1 MLNFLL
7 LNNPQTD
14 LETRKQANTICSSR
28 LETQAKTITK
38 VKDEADSVANI
49 AIITGADGHLGR
61 SFCSLLPQKSK
72 ISTHYVLQ
80 GKQLL
85 RSYANDKAWQC
96 ELADLLQKQPKIK
109 AILLLDLDLANTNA
123 YINLL
128 NLITQEF
135 GEHWQLNW
143 LINNAGLGFKGP
155 LSCQSAEATLTC
167 LTVNNLFPTLLINS
181 LLQAQRFSREQAYV
195 INIASSS
202 AFAPQAN
209 FAVYSA
215 SKSYLYSLSQALRA
229 EWRAEGQ
236 RLHCT
241 VACPGPMQ
249 SAFLQTANKFIQ
261 AKAKGE
267 DNLVWY
273 KKLALEEAKMVAE
286 QAIKNCLA
294 NRAVSYSKPL
304 TYLFRLFTK
313 FLPTSWFAYFTSQ
326 N

>member
-7 LNNPQTD
+7 LNNPQTN
-14 LETRKQANTICSSR
+14 LEVCKQADTICFKQ
-28 LETQAKTITK
+28 LGTEE
-38 VKDEADSVANI
+38 VVADSVANI
-49 AIITGADGHLGR
+49 AIVTGADGHLGR
-61 SFCSLLPQKSK
+61 AFCSLLPQKSK
-72 ISTHYVLQ
+72 IATHYVLQ

-85 RSYANDKAWQC
+85 SSYANDKVWQS
-96 ELADLLQKQPKIK
+96 ELADLLQKQPKIR

-123 YINLL
+123 YKSLL
-128 NLITQEF
+128 DLITQEF
-135 GEHWQLNW
+135 GEHWQLSW

-155 LSCQSAEATLTC
+155 LSCQTAEATLTC
-167 LTVNNLFPTLLINS
+167 LTVNSLFPTLLINS
-181 LLQAQRFSREQAYV
+181 LLQAQRFSKEQAYV

-215 SKSYLYSLSQALRA
+215 SKSYLFSLSQALRA
-229 EWRAEGQ
+229 EWRAKAQ
-236 RLHCT
+236 HINCT

-261 AKAKGE
+261 GKAKSE
-267 DNLVWY
+267 NNLVWY

-304 TYLFRLFTK
+304 THLFRLFTK
-313 FLPTSWFAYFTSQ
+313 LLPTSWFAYFTSRI
-326 N
+326 